1 MKKRMMTLLMNVT
14 FNINFSSASATTLC
28 KTKYQLHVQTC
39 QKLVNSIVSVVLP
52 LISELSI
59 MTVHYGKRKQ
69 PIDES
74 EQEEVHSSTAAHQVP
89 VANANTPEVGPILS
103 GKHCKC
109 GSTTHQRMSHRE
121 RQHT

>member
-59 MTVHYGKRKQ
+59 MTVHYGNGSSLLMRVSKKRF
-69 PIDES
+69 
-74 EQEEVHSSTAAHQVP
+74 T
-89 VANANTPEVGPILS
+89 VA
-103 GKHCKC
+103 
-109 GSTTHQRMSHRE
+109 Q
-121 RQHT
+121 QHIKYQSLMQIHLK